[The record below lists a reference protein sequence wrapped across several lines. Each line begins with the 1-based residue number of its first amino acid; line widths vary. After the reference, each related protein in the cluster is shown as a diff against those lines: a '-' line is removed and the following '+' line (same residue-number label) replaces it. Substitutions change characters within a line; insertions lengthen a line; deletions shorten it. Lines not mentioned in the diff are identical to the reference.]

1 MPEKAEKKRWPLWKK
16 LLAAFGAAFTLA
28 WLLPF
33 LYVCVRLAYEGHC
46 TRQYRRNEPAAH
58 PGSVW
63 VCEQPYIR
71 LEVQSDRTC
80 TGFAVLDGEK
90 IAVEMGSRMSGTS
103 IEVLDGEYKGVRVLW
118 NGLTEAREGE
128 FIFLEAPYV
137 NRLTDGDGPLVF
149 VRQPEGAQP
158 AAAGG

>member
-1 MPEKAEKKRWPLWKK
+1 MQEKAEKKRWPRWKK
-16 LLAAFGAAFTLA
+16 LLVGFGAAFTLA

-33 LYVCVRLAYEGHC
+33 LYVCVRLAYKGHC
-46 TRQYRRNEPAAH
+46 TRQYRQNEPAAH

-63 VCEQPYIR
+63 VCQQPYIW
-71 LEVQSDRTC
+71 LEVQEGRTC

-128 FIFLEAPYV
+128 FIFLEGPYV

-149 VRQPEGAQP
+149 VRQPDGAV
-158 AAAGG
+158 